1 MSETVK
7 TGLVAGLGGAKV
19 QHDFTLPVSGTVKYS
34 VNNTFSQA
42 SLISYLAVAKDLAS
56 AANEQAVL
64 EAKGIIEGATYSV
77 KKDAAVSE
85 EAVRT
90 WLAQTISGLPGFHD
104 TGVTLGDITLSAF
117 QEATEDTEGSFTF
130 SVTLSRGEASAEG
143 TASGTITLPEPDMV
157 PPVISLIGAAEVTLS
172 LGAEYTDAG
181 ASAYDDQDGDIT
193 ERIVTTVTSDVYSL
207 TELDTAQAGE
217 YIFHYNVS
225 DTAGNAA
232 VEVTRTVTVSEEELP
247 PVEQPTPTPTP
258 APEPSAIPAPAVTPT
273 PKPAVT
279 PSPSPSSETEK
290 VIKPQDLPAP
300 ADGVLTVQLTDVTES
315 VLLPAE
321 IIGMIGANTLR
332 LAWNTVA
339 VDLSPEVLKSIRE
352 KAVSAGGQQEGTAI
366 RLYAVKTA
374 RAAAEQLMNNP
385 AVNGSVRLTAASEVI
400 SFSLEVVAADGSTV
414 PVTAF
419 AKPLTV
425 TFAVDSKANR
435 DLLGVYYIAANGAV
449 DYMAGKLTDGNGT
462 ISTAVNHFSQ
472 YAVLEYDKSFSDVSS
487 NSWASGVIKSMAAKH
502 IIEGISRTEFHPQ
515 GEVTR
520 AQFAAMI
527 TRALRLKAAS
537 PSASAFTDVDSRLWY
552 AEAVAAVNEAGIVL
566 GRSKEAFAPD
576 EHITREEMAVM
587 IVRAY
592 EHLKGSKSSS
602 ESAASSFND
611 HTLIR
616 DWAKSAA
623 STAEQAG
630 LIKGRSNQQFAP
642 QATMTRAE
650 SAQVISNLLGHM

>member
-1 MSETVK
+1 
-7 TGLVAGLGGAKV
+7 
-19 QHDFTLPVSGTVKYS
+19 
-34 VNNTFSQA
+34 
-42 SLISYLAVAKDLAS
+42 
-56 AANEQAVL
+56 
-64 EAKGIIEGATYSV
+64 
-77 KKDAAVSE
+77 
-85 EAVRT
+85 
-90 WLAQTISGLPGFHD
+90 
-104 TGVTLGDITLSAF
+104 
-117 QEATEDTEGSFTF
+117 
-130 SVTLSRGEASAEG
+130 
-143 TASGTITLPEPDMV
+143 
-157 PPVISLIGAAEVTLS
+157 
-172 LGAEYTDAG
+172 
-181 ASAYDDQDGDIT
+181 
-193 ERIVTTVTSDVYSL
+193 
-207 TELDTAQAGE
+207 
-217 YIFHYNVS
+217 
-225 DTAGNAA
+225 
-232 VEVTRTVTVSEEELP
+232 
-247 PVEQPTPTPTP
+247 
-258 APEPSAIPAPAVTPT
+258 
-273 PKPAVT
+273 
-279 PSPSPSSETEK
+279 
-290 VIKPQDLPAP
+290 
-300 ADGVLTVQLTDVTES
+300 
-315 VLLPAE
+315 
-321 IIGMIGANTLR
+321 MIGANTLR